1 GPLVTAGGTGGSAFA
16 GPSWA
21 CSAVNWAG
29 VSVTSAGFSG
39 PDTCVNRPLACSCA
53 VAAASGAGC
62 SHTGVLNLKIGLVG
76 FAVDCGKCV
85 DSSACPGAELGPG
98 GGAGAPPKPAAV

>member
-1 GPLVTAGGTGGSAFA
+1 MLPAGGTVGSAFA

-29 VSVTSAGFSG
+29 VSVTPDGFSG
-39 PDTCVNRPLACSCA
+39 PVTCVNRPLACSFA

-62 SHTGVLNLKIGLVG
+62 SHTGVLNLNIGLVG
-76 FAVDCGKCV
+76 FADDCGKYLF
-85 DSSACPGAELGPG
+85 SSVCPAAESVPE
-98 GGAGAPPKPAAV
+98 GGAVFPPKPAAV